1 MKRRIEQGNIQHG
14 CCRGLVSCIF
24 CAIVVAVMVVLFLA
38 YTIVVV
44 VMAVISQVCHMVTAV
59 ADWLAD
65 MTSWLMMA
73 AAMAACDLFFWV
85 V

>member
-1 MKRRIEQGNIQHG
+1 
-14 CCRGLVSCIF
+14 
-24 CAIVVAVMVVLFLA
+24 MVVLFLA

-44 VMAVISQVCHMVTAV
+44 VMAVIRGVCHMAAAV

>member
-1 MKRRIEQGNIQHG
+1 
-14 CCRGLVSCIF
+14 
-24 CAIVVAVMVVLFLA
+24 MVVLFLA

-44 VMAVISQVCHMVTAV
+44 VMAVISQVCHMAAAV